1 MELTHGRL
9 RAALTAGKIPVTDE
23 ALVILRAGLVTITHG
38 YHLNKVLRGIKTE
51 IELKKDLSRLYS
63 ACRTFVEVLDT
74 DLSGLGQIESILSA
88 TWPGTQV
95 ARLVEEL
102 RLLSPR
108 LEMAIIM
115 AGQDQAIKPRRQN
128 PVTWLFLAVHDLFS
142 EITGEDEPGTAGP
155 LHRFTKRCAA
165 LIDSEISV
173 PENENSF
180 HKRLTAALARR
191 TGKIDVLP
199 RIIFPGKQGPRDDS
213 VFPPNRLNQKLRP
226 LDITRP
232 RANLSPE
239 TRQR

>member
-1 MELTHGRL
+1 LKKAALIRAHPEHLEEIRSMELTLGRL
-9 RAALTAGKIPVTDE
+9 KAALIAGKIPVTDE

-51 IELKKDLSRLYS
+51 TELKRDLSRLYS

-213 VFPPNRLNQKLRP
+213 VFPPN
-226 LDITRP
+226 
-232 RANLSPE
+232 
-239 TRQR
+239 

>member
-1 MELTHGRL
+1 
-9 RAALTAGKIPVTDE
+9 
-23 ALVILRAGLVTITHG
+23 
-38 YHLNKVLRGIKTE
+38 
-51 IELKKDLSRLYS
+51 
-63 ACRTFVEVLDT
+63 
-74 DLSGLGQIESILSA
+74 
-88 TWPGTQV
+88 
-95 ARLVEEL
+95 
-102 RLLSPR
+102 
-108 LEMAIIM
+108 MAIIM

>member
-9 RAALTAGKIPVTDE
+9 RAALIAGKIPVTDE
-23 ALVILRAGLVTITHG
+23 ALTILRAGLVTITHG

-51 IELKKDLSRLYS
+51 SELKKDLSRLYV
-63 ACRTFVEVLDT
+63 ACRTFVDVLDT
-74 DLSGLGQIESILSA
+74 DLSEFGRIEAILSA

-115 AGQDQAIKPRRQN
+115 AGQDQAIRPRRQN
-128 PVTWLFLAVHDLFS
+128 PVTWFFLAVY
-142 EITGEDEPGTAGP
+142 T
-155 LHRFTKRCAA
+155 
-165 LIDSEISV
+165 V

-199 RIIFPGKQGPRDDS
+199 RIIFPGKQGLRDDS
-213 VFPPNRLNQKLRP
+213 VFPPN
-226 LDITRP
+226 
-232 RANLSPE
+232 
-239 TRQR
+239 